1 ENRKKVGVFTG
12 AYAVNPLSGEKIPV
26 WISDYVL
33 AHYGT
38 GAIMCVPGHDTRDF
52 EFAKTFGIE
61 IRRVIVKSLDG
72 VADASKVSSDG
83 LDEAFT
89 ETGFMV
95 NSGAYSGLDTETGK
109 TKVIEELK
117 KLGIGEQSINYKLRD
132 WIFARQRYW
141 GEPIPII
148 YCDKCGEVAVPEED
162 LPVRLPHVEKYKPT
176 GTGQSPLAAI
186 EEFVNCRCP
195 KCSGPAKRETDTMPQ
210 WAGSSWYF
218 LRYPNPKLDSA
229 PFSEE
234 LMKKWLPVD
243 LYIGGIEHATLHLLY
258 ARFFVKALY
267 DMGHLP
273 FDEPFTK
280 LFNQGIIYRNGSKM
294 SKSRGNVVNPD
305 EIVEK
310 YGSDCLRMFE
320 LFIGPPDIM
329 CEWKDDGIV
338 GVSKFLRRFYKI
350 AVNNAGN
357 KNYQEPSE
365 LLRARHRFVKT
376 ASERINAFQFNTFI
390 SACMEFLNY
399 LSNFERCSAET
410 ISAMCVMLSPMA
422 PHVCEELWSLLG
434 NDKSIFLSGKWPAFD
449 EALAAVDEVSIP
461 VQINGKLR
469 GTINAPK
476 GSDEESVKK
485 LIAANEFIS
494 KNLEGKQ
501 IVKFVFVKDKIVNY
515 VVK

>member
-1 ENRKKVGVFTG
+1 
-12 AYAVNPLSGEKIPV
+12 
-26 WISDYVL
+26 
-33 AHYGT
+33 
-38 GAIMCVPGHDTRDF
+38 
-52 EFAKTFGIE
+52 
-61 IRRVIVKSLDG
+61 
-72 VADASKVSSDG
+72 
-83 LDEAFT
+83 
-89 ETGFMV
+89 
-95 NSGAYSGLDTETGK
+95 
-109 TKVIEELK
+109 
-117 KLGIGEQSINYKLRD
+117 
-132 WIFARQRYW
+132 
-141 GEPIPII
+141 
-148 YCDKCGEVAVPEED
+148 
-162 LPVRLPHVEKYKPT
+162 
-176 GTGQSPLAAI
+176 
-186 EEFVNCRCP
+186 
-195 KCSGPAKRETDTMPQ
+195 
-210 WAGSSWYF
+210 
-218 LRYPNPKLDSA
+218 
-229 PFSEE
+229 
-234 LMKKWLPVD
+234 
-243 LYIGGIEHATLHLLY
+243 
-258 ARFFVKALY
+258 
-267 DMGHLP
+267 
-273 FDEPFTK
+273 
-280 LFNQGIIYRNGSKM
+280 M

-399 LSNFERCSAET
+399 LSNFDRCSAET

-434 NDKSIFLSGKWPAFD
+434 NNKSIFLSGKWPAFD